1 MGSFINQPVVPILYL
16 RPTRAAF
23 DVVGSSIDG
32 GTNSTGESIS
42 IEIGGGGRVTATYE
56 RCVLQGDDTERHE
69 VINWLGARGN
79 GGFRFFNVPII
90 NDGIGP
96 FPVIDGKKTPLVAGV
111 PKANGTLFDV
121 GTTYSE
127 GTVWGRLTA
136 PAVVGAGQISM
147 RVYEAARP
155 LRWSDWFSIYH
166 PTKGWRAYRYW
177 ECQKTGEGTESATSL
192 SYVDY
197 LLGIGPALREAAD
210 VDTRIELARPM
221 CVMKFPK
228 GFTLPWDYEAWY
240 QSRPT
245 LQFTEA
251 F

>member
-1 MGSFINQPVVPILYL
+1 MGSFINQPTVPILYL
-16 RPTRAAF
+16 RPTRASF

-96 FPVIDGKKTPLVAGV
+96 FPVINGKRRPIIDHIPHSDGSLFSDTSGYSQASVYAV
-111 PKANGTLFDV
+111 VTAN
-121 GTTYSE
+121 
-127 GTVWGRLTA
+127 
-136 PAVVGAGQISM
+136 AVVGAGVIQM
-147 RVYEAARP
+147 QVFGAARP

-177 ECQKTGEGTESATSL
+177 EVQSVSSDANPIYTLA
-192 SYVDY
+192 
-197 LLGIGPALREAAD
+197 IGPALREAIT
-210 VDTRIELARPM
+210 VGTRVELARPM

-228 GFTLPWDYEAWY
+228 GFSLPWDYEAWY

>member
-1 MGSFINQPVVPILYL
+1 MGSFINQPTVPIMYL
-16 RPTRAAF
+16 RPTRASF
-23 DVVGSSIDG
+23 DVIGNSIDG

-69 VINWLGARGN
+69 VINWLGARMN
-79 GGFRFFNVPII
+79 GGFRFANVPII

-96 FPVIDGKKTPLVAGV
+96 FPIMSGKRRPFVAAV

-127 GTVWGRLTA
+127 ATVYAVITA
-136 PAVVGAGQISM
+136 NAVVGAGVIQM
-147 RVYEAARP
+147 QVFGAERP

-177 ECQKTGEGTESATSL
+177 EVQSVSADANPIYTL
-192 SYVDY
+192 A
-197 LLGIGPALREAAD
+197 IGPALREAIT
-210 VDTRIELARPM
+210 VGTKVELAQPQ

-251 F
+251 M